1 MVARGNPAPDAFGET
16 GEDDALHPDRQ
27 QAELPAPQPR
37 DGAHWAFPPLDPA
50 AAATKH
56 RVARVMAVD
65 IVARLEP
72 VDIAD
77 PQRRSQIIGAFA
89 VEQRPTPVVEAD
101 GNRPAPQRN
110 APRAPPDQT
119 NDV

>member
-27 QAELPAPQPR
+27 QAELLAPQPR

-50 AAATKH
+50 ADATQH

-65 IVARLEP
+65 IVDRLEP
-72 VDIAD
+72 VDID
-77 PQRRSQIIGAFA
+77 EQQRRWQIIGACA
-89 VEQRPTPVVEAD
+89 VEERRHAVDEAAAI
-101 GNRPAPQRN
+101 RSEEKK
-110 APRAPPDQT
+110 T
-119 NDV
+119 E